1 MPSYEWEPSILK
13 EKRLSF
19 ETLVSRVIGKDAC
32 AHCGACIAACP
43 VSLLSAD
50 AEQPKMSGECALCEL
65 CYYQCPAVEFHS
77 EEVELY
83 LHGRARRAD
92 EPVGIYRQAFVGRAG
107 HSNLRSRSQD
117 GGIVTALLAYALDS
131 KVIDAAVVAGRD
143 ENWLA
148 RPIVAITSDELVK
161 SAGTKYTTSPTILGV
176 RSAIDEYDKSKIGL
190 VGTPCQ
196 IRAVRRIQ
204 TSPLK
209 DVRLA
214 DSMTLCIG
222 LFCMESYTHD
232 SLMLKYLNSKGVN
245 PATITKV
252 GIKKGQF
259 VISSGETEVL
269 RLPLKEINQFVRG
282 SCHHCYDFTAEF
294 SDVSV
299 GGMGCPSGYST
310 VIARTQTGLDILN
323 AAAKAGYVELQEL
336 KQDDKGF
343 QTILKMTQLKK
354 GKSKHG
360 TIDPESKII
369 AKSHAQ

>member
-1 MPSYEWEPSILK
+1 MN
-13 EKRLSF
+13 
-19 ETLVSRVIGKDAC
+19 
-32 AHCGACIAACP
+32 
-43 VSLLSAD
+43 
-50 AEQPKMSGECALCEL
+50 GECALCEV
-65 CYYQCPAVEFHS
+65 CYYQYPTVEFHS
-77 EEVELY
+77 DEVEHY
-83 LHGRARRAD
+83 LHGRVRRAD
-92 EPVGIYRQAFVGRAG
+92 EAVGIYRQAFVGRAG
-107 HSNLRSRSQD
+107 HSKLRSRSQD

-131 KVIDAAVVAGRD
+131 EVIEAAVVAGRD

-148 RPIVAITSDELVK
+148 RPIVATSSDDLVN

-176 RSAIDEYDKSKIGL
+176 RSAIDEYGKSRIGL

-204 TSPLK
+204 TSPLR
-209 DVRLA
+209 DVQLA
-214 DSMTLCIG
+214 EAMTLCIG

-245 PATITKV
+245 SAAITKV
-252 GIKKGQF
+252 EIKKGQF
-259 VISSGETEVL
+259 VVSSGETEVL

-299 GGMGCPSGYST
+299 GGIGCPSGYST
-310 VIARTQTGLDILN
+310 IIARTQTGLDILN
-323 AAAKAGYVELQEL
+323 AAAKAGYLELQEL

-354 GKSKHG
+354 GKKSQHG
-360 TIDPESKII
+360 THAESEII
-369 AKSHAQ
+369 AKSPAH